1 MKFQHIAALVASTTA
16 YTCNQHHELPSNR
29 VNDSIHVGIGGD
41 MQYVT
46 RNTAIQAE
54 GSGGEVYM
62 PVETDESGVFCQT
75 FDITQLNHYT
85 YISFWNQN
93 VNYSL
98 GNTYPARSMVASS
111 DRPNFYPNITAVV
124 DCNKKVAQFW

>member
-1 MKFQHIAALVASTTA
+1 MKFQIIAALVASTNA
-16 YTCNQHHELPSNR
+16 YRCVQNHELPSNK
-29 VNDSIHVGIGGD
+29 VNDSIHIGIGGD
-41 MQYVT
+41 MQYVS
-46 RNTAIQAE
+46 RNTAVQAE
-54 GSGGEVYM
+54 GNGGEVYM
-62 PVETDESGVFCQT
+62 PVETDDGGVFCQT

-98 GNTYPARSMVASS
+98 GNTYPARSMKAT
-111 DRPNFYPNITAVV
+111 RPNFYPNITAVV